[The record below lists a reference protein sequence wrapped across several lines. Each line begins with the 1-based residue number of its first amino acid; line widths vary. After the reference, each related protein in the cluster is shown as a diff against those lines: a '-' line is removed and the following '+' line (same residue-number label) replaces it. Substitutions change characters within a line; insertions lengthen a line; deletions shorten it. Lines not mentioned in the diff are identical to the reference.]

1 MRQLKVSDMM
11 QREVVT
17 VSPRMS
23 VKEVAKL
30 FTDKGISGAPVV
42 DDEGRL
48 VGIVT
53 DRDLI
58 MEDVRVH
65 FPTYIQFLD
74 GIFYLGGFR
83 RFEEELRKAVGA
95 TVEDV
100 MTHHVVTADESAT
113 VEDVATLLVER
124 GFDRIPIVREGRLV
138 GLVTK
143 ADIVRTLAR

>member
-1 MRQLKVSDMM
+1 MRQLKISEIM

-17 VSPRMS
+17 VSPETS
-23 VKEVAKL
+23 VKDVAKL
-30 FTDKGISGAPVV
+30 FTDKNISGAPVV
-42 DDEGRL
+42 DAEGRL

-65 FPTYIQFLD
+65 FPTYIHFLD
-74 GIFYLGGFR
+74 GVFYLGGLR

-95 TVEDV
+95 TVADV
-100 MTHHVVTADESAT
+100 MTRQVVTASEEAT
-113 VEDVATLLVER
+113 VEDIATLLVER

-138 GLVTK
+138 GIVTK